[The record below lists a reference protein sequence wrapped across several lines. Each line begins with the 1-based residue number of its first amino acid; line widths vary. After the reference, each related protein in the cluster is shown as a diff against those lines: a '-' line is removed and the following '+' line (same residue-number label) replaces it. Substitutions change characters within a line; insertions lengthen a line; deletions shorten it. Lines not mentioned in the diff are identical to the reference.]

1 MTTVEL
7 SLEQKEKYTD
17 KLLTYMKNDIEKIG
31 HKIDQVWFDF
41 RIQNP
46 GWYNENGED
55 TVKFKEIVDISD
67 DDFDKIIKRCIAN
80 EYISGRNDHITL
92 TRQGWARANSLEKA
106 KLYKQGDTNTNST
119 NNYNFQGPVTLN
131 NSQIGNNNNLKI
143 NIQND
148 LENIIKII
156 ENANATM
163 DEKESAKNLLL
174 EFIKHPLITSIFGT
188 AIKTFIKNHFGV

>member
-7 SLEQKEKYTD
+7 SLEQKEEYTD

-41 RIQNP
+41 SIQTP

-106 KLYKQGDTNTNST
+106 KLCKQGDTNTNST

-156 ENANATM
+156 ENANATSE
-163 DEKESAKNLLL
+163 DKEGAKNLLL
-174 EFIKHPLITSIFGT
+174 EFIKHPLIKSIFGK
-188 AIKTFIKNHFGV
+188 ALDTFIKIHFGV